1 MSTRARAKNVK
12 NNAIFMI
19 LLMIAAPV
27 MTLQTGLLA
36 RELQN
41 SPELEDN
48 PVGKSL
54 TSSGSSNL
62 PDCTLGDVVLTEV
75 YHSSGDWIEIYNS
88 GNQSCDLGE
97 WHIRDDD
104 TNSGMSWPTE
114 LTSPRGSSCF
124 SPTPMAISTST

>member
-48 PVGKSL
+48 PVVKSL

-75 YHSSGDWIEIYNS
+75 YHSSGDWIELSLI
-88 GNQSCDLGE
+88 
-97 WHIRDDD
+97 HI
-104 TNSGMSWPTE
+104 
-114 LTSPRGSSCF
+114 
-124 SPTPMAISTST
+124 